1 MDINAPPPQPE
12 PEQEFVSARARR
24 RRALRRAYFP
34 ADEAGRAALFEHLAQ
49 RAFPSYELFVFALV
63 AGVILG
69 AGYFVN
75 SQALL
80 IFGILVAPVLTPWI
94 GFSLAAI
101 AGSTRFFLQTF
112 AALLLSSFLIF
123 ISGLLAG
130 FASRVFGPLNFNEAF
145 THSRL
150 WWPDFVTLT
159 IGAVVLT
166 ISFVRS
172 EQRPYLPS
180 ALVAYE
186 FFLPLCAAGFGLG
199 SGVSEIWPQGLL
211 VFLAHFSWATFLAI
225 LSLFFLRFYP
235 VNFSGISLT
244 AVLLIL
250 VIAAITI
257 LTGFGQWIGIQAG
270 LATPP
275 PFDQTQGQPASPAAA
290 TSTLALVPTASPS
303 QTPPATVFI
312 GVPTQTPT
320 RTPRPT
326 QPSAIPPTQT
336 FTSTVTAEPT
346 PIIAQIRAAE
356 GGGAFIRE
364 KPGGKVLATLG
375 NGATVTII
383 PNDFQEVNG
392 VIWVHVFATVNDVR
406 VEGWMIQSLLVTA
419 TPIPDWQPTSTPE
432 ITATP

>member
-1 MDINAPPPQPE
+1 MDFNDQPPPPE

-24 RRALRRAYFP
+24 RRALRRAYFS
-34 ADEAGRAALFEHLAQ
+34 ADQAERAALFEHLAQ
-49 RAFPSYELFVFALV
+49 RAYPSYELFVFALV

-80 IFGILVAPVLTPWI
+80 IFGILVAPVLTPWV
-94 GFSLAAI
+94 GFSLATI

-172 EQRPYLPS
+172 EARPYLPS
-180 ALVAYE
+180 ALVAYGL
-186 FFLPLCAAGFGLG
+186 FLPLCAAGFGLG

-211 VFLAHFSWATFLAI
+211 VFLAHFAWAMFLAI
-225 LSLFFLRFYP
+225 LTLFFLRFFP
-235 VNFSGISLT
+235 VNFSGFTLT
-244 AVLLIL
+244 GIVLIL
-250 VIAAITI
+250 VLATITI
-257 LTGFGQWIGIQAG
+257 LTGFGQWIGMRTG
-270 LATPP
+270 FATPP
-275 PFDQTQGQPASPAAA
+275 PLQTQGLPAAPAEA
-290 TSTLALVPTASPS
+290 TSTLALAPTASPS
-303 QTPPATVFI
+303 QTSLATVFI
-312 GVPTQTPT
+312 GIPTQTPS

-326 QPSAIPPTQT
+326 QASAVPPTQT
-336 FTSTVTAEPT
+336 ATSTVTAEPT

-356 GGGAFIRE
+356 GGGAYIRE
-364 KPGGKVLATLG
+364 TPGGKVIATLS

-383 PNDFQEVNG
+383 PNDFQDVNG
-392 VIWVHVFATVNDVR
+392 VIWVHLFAVIYDVR

-419 TPIPDWQPTSTPE
+419 TPIPDWQASPTLEITSTP
-432 ITATP
+432 

>member
-1 MDINAPPPQPE
+1 MDFNEPPSPPE

-34 ADEAGRAALFEHLAQ
+34 ADEAGRAALFDHLAR

-80 IFGILVAPVLTPWI
+80 IFGVLVAPVLTPWV
-94 GFSLAAI
+94 GLSLAAI
-101 AGSTRFFLQTF
+101 AGSTRFFMQTF

-123 ISGLLAG
+123 LSGLLAG

-145 THSRL
+145 IHSRL

-172 EQRPYLPS
+172 EERPYLPS

-211 VFLAHFSWATFLAI
+211 VFLAHVAWGTFFAI

-235 VNFSGISLT
+235 VNFNGITLT
-244 AVLLIL
+244 SISLIL
-250 VIAAITI
+250 VITAITI
-257 LTGFGQWIGIQAG
+257 LTGFGQWIRIQAG
-270 LATPP
+270 LSTPP
-275 PFDQTQGQPASPAAA
+275 PAPTVAA
-290 TSTLALVPTASPS
+290 TSTLALAPTASPS
-303 QTPPATVFI
+303 LTPPATVFI
-312 GVPTQTPT
+312 GVPTQTPS
-320 RTPRPT
+320 RTARPT
-326 QPSAIPPTQT
+326 QPSAVPPTQT
-336 FTSTVTAEPT
+336 PTSTITAEPT

-383 PNDFQEVNG
+383 PNDFQDVNG
-392 VIWVHVFATVNDVR
+392 VIWVHVFAIVNDVR
-406 VEGWMIQSLLVTA
+406 VEGWMIQGVLVTA
-419 TPIPDWQPTSTPE
+419 TPLPDWQPSSTPEVTSTP
-432 ITATP
+432 